1 MDYSIA
7 KQLTTPLLFTHKG
20 PIHTS
25 SAFAVGTPV
34 LGCPKPI
41 ISIPSNSDTAGAVS
55 LRALNSCLYLP
66 VGRPMPP
73 LPKGG
78 TAEHSEAWGDM
89 LPPWRYDYG
98 W

>member
-41 ISIPSNSDTAGAVS
+41 IFIPSNSDTAGAVS
-55 LRALNSCLYLP
+55 LRTLNSCLYLP

>member
-1 MDYSIA
+1 MDYSIT

-41 ISIPSNSDTAGAVS
+41 IDIRSNTDTAGAVS
-55 LRALNSCLYLP
+55 LRIFSAPDNDAARFTRN
-66 VGRPMPP
+66 GAMFAQ
-73 LPKGG
+73 K
-78 TAEHSEAWGDM
+78 H
-89 LPPWRYDYG
+89 
-98 W
+98 